1 MDLKQIKFQYYN
13 SDIRST
19 KALGTLS
26 LYDLLYSIKNPKD
39 EIVEI
44 FKQIEKAAEA
54 GDKKL
59 KAKLKEGLYF
69 MNPCIMTDGKGR
81 GYENIVSWTSLL
93 IIDVDN
99 LDKDFAIE
107 LKQHLFETYPFVI
120 ASMLSSSRAGVKA
133 IIHIP
138 QCFSVDEFKS
148 YFYGLMDEWQ
158 YYKNIDTTSK
168 NCSLPFYLTYDRELL
183 YRTDATQWTGK
194 GIQIDEFTP
203 YEGEIIPVENVSDE
217 DIEFIKNILRKMYS
231 SITDTGHLIV
241 RNSGLIC
248 GGYVSA
254 YGLDIDEM
262 RDFLFELIDDTPY
275 LQKSLK
281 TYKKTVSDMILRGMQ
296 APLYLHKED
305 ER

>member
-1 MDLKQIKFQYYN
+1 MNLKEIKFQYYN

-19 KALGTLS
+19 KALGVLS
-26 LYDLLYSIKNPKD
+26 LYDLLYSIKNPRE
-39 EIVEI
+39 EIVEL
-44 FKQIEKAAEA
+44 FKQIEAASEA

-59 KAKLKEGLYF
+59 KATLKEGLYF

-81 GYENIVSWTSLL
+81 GYENIKNWTGILVV
-93 IIDVDN
+93 DVDN
-99 LDKDFAIE
+99 LDKDFAVE

-120 ASMLSSSRAGVKA
+120 ASMLSSSRRGVKA
-133 IIHIP
+133 LIRVP
-138 QCFSVDEFKS
+138 VVNSVEEFKS

-158 YYKNIDTTSK
+158 NYRGIDVSSK
-168 NCSLPFYLTYDRELL
+168 NCALPFYLTYDRDLL
-183 YRTDATQWTGK
+183 YRIDAAEWTGK
-194 GIQIDEFTP
+194 GIQLDEFTP
-203 YEGEIIPVENVSDE
+203 YEGEIIPVENVSEE
-217 DIEFIKNILRKMYS
+217 DREYIKNILKKMYS
-231 SITDTGHLIV
+231 GITDTGHLIV

-248 GGYVSA
+248 GGYISA

-275 LQKSLK
+275 LQKSPK
-281 TYKKTVSDMILRGMQ
+281 TYKKTVSDMLLRGMQ